1 MRKVGAAIVLATIGL
16 APMAA
21 CTTSHPPTDG
31 CTKRPSQEMYQ
42 SGMYE
47 CPDGTLVFTF
57 ATEEARDNWTTTAS
71 SFGTVVLGKGT
82 TWVKVRESG

>member
-1 MRKVGAAIVLATIGL
+1 MREAAITGDV
-16 APMAA
+16 PERDVRM
-21 CTTSHPPTDG
+21 
-31 CTKRPSQEMYQ
+31 
-42 SGMYE
+42 
-47 CPDGTLVFTF
+47 PDGTLVFTF